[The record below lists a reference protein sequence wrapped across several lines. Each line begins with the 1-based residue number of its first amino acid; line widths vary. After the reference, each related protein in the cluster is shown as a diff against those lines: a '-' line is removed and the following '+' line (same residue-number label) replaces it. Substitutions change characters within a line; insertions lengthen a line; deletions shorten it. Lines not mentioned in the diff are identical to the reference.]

1 MSKPASGPSE
11 SSPTATPGKRPGNR
25 RVAGFQRSLVLI
37 ALLGAAVLGV
47 LEFQDRTNFVSETDA
62 RVAGKLI
69 TVSSRVAGRVTAV
82 NVVQGDR
89 IEPGQ
94 IIARIDDRESLL
106 LSRQLEDQIKA
117 TRAESKKLNAERDL
131 IDKQTQTRYETQISR
146 LRASEASLA
155 SLEAKRDLA
164 RNDLKR
170 AQSLRTRK
178 VISEQRLDQT
188 RAEARQ
194 VESEYRMSS
203 AEVEES
209 RAVLG
214 ELQAERAQLNVLEQ
228 ELEMV
233 RHDVARLQG
242 QLEQRKLDLS
252 DRSIRSTVN
261 GVVDRVFVESGEYV
275 TPGQRLA
282 IIHDPEDIWVEANIK
297 ETQIRRLTLG
307 QRVNISVDAFPDEPF
322 EGKLEAIGDA
332 TTASFAL
339 LPNPNPSGNFTK
351 VTQRLPIRIGVN
363 QRDNKLRPGMMVEIR
378 IDVRADEAP

>member
-1 MSKPASGPSE
+1 MDKPAAGSSAE
-11 SSPTATPGKRPGNR
+11 SSPAKVPKSR
-25 RVAGFQRSLVLI
+25 RAAGFQRSLVLV
-37 ALLGAAVLGV
+37 ALLAAAVLGV

-117 TRAESKKLNAERDL
+117 TRAQSKKLKAERDL
-131 IDKQTQTRYETQISR
+131 IDKQTQTRYETQLSR

-170 AQSLRTRK
+170 AQSLLTRK
-178 VISEQRLDQT
+178 VISEQQLDQT

-214 ELQAERAQLNVLEQ
+214 EVQAERAQLNVLEQ

-252 DRSIRSTVN
+252 DRNIRSTVN

-297 ETQIRRLTLG
+297 ETQIRRLSLG
-307 QRVNISVDAFPDEPF
+307 QRVDISVDAFPDEPF
-322 EGKLEAIGDA
+322 EGRLEAIGDA

-351 VTQRLPIRIGVN
+351 VTQRLPIRIGVS

-378 IDVRADEAP
+378 IDVAAGASP